1 MQFSKCA
8 LIAAAMLSACSAAPA
23 SKDAAA
29 SGSAGPAQRGEGQPY
44 ELIGSQVFDVPDPAS
59 GITYQAFV
67 SLPPSY
73 AESPE
78 RVYPVVYVTD
88 ADYGF
93 PMLRLIGRR
102 MNGEGPRVEEFI
114 LVGLSYGKGENP
126 MASRRRDYTPTAKGA
141 SDAPAGAV
149 HGQSLRYRDYLRDAV
164 LPFVESRFRAA
175 PGRRVLV
182 GHSNGGL
189 LGAQILMTQPQMFS
203 GYVLGSPS
211 FWYDR
216 KHMLREAPALLDRLT
231 TIDADVYMYVG
242 EFEAQ
247 RNGDMRYQQDVDMVA
262 DNRAFAAL
270 LRARG
275 FAGLRLQSEVLAD
288 EDHLSVAPRGFTKG
302 LLHTLAA
309 APRGN

>member
-1 MQFSKCA
+1 MQFLKSA
-8 LIAAAMLSACSAAPA
+8 FIAAAMLSACSATPAP
-23 SKDAAA
+23 KDAAA
-29 SGSAGPAQRGEGQPY
+29 SGSVVPAQRGEGQPY

-59 GITYQAFV
+59 GIVYQAFV

-78 RVYPVVYVTD
+78 RAYPVVYVTD

-114 LVGLSYGKGENP
+114 LVGLSYAKGEGS

-149 HGQSLRYRDYLRDAV
+149 HGQSLRYRDYLRDVV
-164 LPFVESRFRAA
+164 LPFVESRFRAD

-182 GHSNGGL
+182 GHSYGGL

-211 FWYDR
+211 FWFDR
-216 KHMLREAPALLDRLT
+216 KHMLREAPALLDKLKA
-231 TIDADVYMYVG
+231 IDADVYMYVG

-247 RNGDMRYQQDVDMVA
+247 RIGDRRYQQDVDMVA
-262 DNRAFAAL
+262 DNHAFAAM

-275 FAGLRLQSEVLAD
+275 YAGLRLQSEVLAD
-288 EDHLSVAPRGFTKG
+288 EDHLSVAPRGFTRG

>member
-1 MQFSKCA
+1 MIGAA
-8 LIAAAMLSACSAAPA
+8 LLAACSAAPSSPVGA
-23 SKDAAA
+23 RDAATI
-29 SGSAGPAQRGEGQPY
+29 PAQRGEGQAY
-44 ELIGSQVFDVPDPAS
+44 ELLGTQVFDLPDPAS
-59 GITYQAFV
+59 GIIYQAFV

-73 AESPE
+73 AQDPS
-78 RVYPVVYVTD
+78 RSYPVDYVTD

-93 PMLRLIGRR
+93 PLLRSIGRR
-102 MNGEGPRVEEFI
+102 MNGAGPRIEEFI
-114 LVGLSYGKGENP
+114 LVGLSYGKGEDP
-126 MASRRRDYTPTAKGA
+126 VASRRRDYTPTARGA
-141 SDAPAGAV
+141 SDAPPGAR
-149 HGQSLRYRDYLRDAV
+149 HGESLRYRDYLRDVV
-164 LPFVESRFRAA
+164 LPFVDTNFRAE
-175 PGRRVLV
+175 PRRRVFV
-182 GHSNGGL
+182 GHSYGGL

-216 KHMLREAPALLDRLT
+216 KYMLREAPALLDRLT
-231 TIDADVYMYVG
+231 AIDADVYLYVG
-242 EFEAQ
+242 EYEAQ
-247 RNGDMRYQQDVDMVA
+247 RVGDRRYMQEVDIVA

-309 APRGN
+309 APRED